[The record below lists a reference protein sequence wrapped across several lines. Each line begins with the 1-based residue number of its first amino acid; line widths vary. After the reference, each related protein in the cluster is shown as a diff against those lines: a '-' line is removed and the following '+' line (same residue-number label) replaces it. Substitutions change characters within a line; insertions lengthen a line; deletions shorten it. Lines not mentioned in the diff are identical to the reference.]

1 MYSLLCKNN
10 YPAYPLRPITDNF
23 DTLAETLSSL
33 VICHPMMVMVMVMT
47 GKEDSNQ
54 FGGERNKL
62 NIELYMDAHRRET

>member
-10 YPAYPLRPITDNF
+10 YPAYHLRPITDNF

-33 VICHPMMVMVMVMT
+33 VICHPMMVMVMT